1 MPHPEEKDTGEAS
14 PAGRHQ
20 PTRIGVYLRV
30 SGKLIQA
37 AAGDD
42 VKFPLTEECMK
53 GRGTLKRRLQDNS
66 LQSVGDLD
74 GSWKPAP
81 GYINRFF
88 QSSDSVILTSAD
100 ISDEG
105 YYEFDCNNKREE
117 SAQLQV
123 FIPSDVFVHEGE
135 DAILPCR
142 SITAGQ
148 WVKSVCWRRDGEVVL
163 ELDVRSGKTTYGKSF
178 DESRVSIPSDWHQR
192 ANLSLIIKR
201 AEARDGGV
209 YYCDIDKVEKHRSA
223 VRLHVSTPPTPPTP
237 PSSTS
242 QPTTTERPSECSDW
256 SWRTFSITAAVFVI
270 VDLLVWLCWFLRN
283 RKFNVGSRGFG
294 GGSSQQQEEI
304 NLRSVTINNSDAHL
318 CNGTEEGGGGS
329 EEGRESDCDQH
340 SMLKSNGN
348 PDFTHN

>member
-1 MPHPEEKDTGEAS
+1 MKLSSVFVLIPLFISG
-14 PAGRHQ
+14 
-20 PTRIGVYLRV
+20 V

-53 GRGTLKRRLQDNS
+53 GRGTLKRRLQDDS
-66 LQSVGDLD
+66 LHSVGDLD

-81 GYINRFF
+81 GYINRFS

-105 YYEFDCNNKREE
+105 YYEFDCNNKKEE

-148 WVKSVCWRRDGEVVL
+148 WVKSVRWRRDGEVVL
-163 ELDVRSGKTTYGKSF
+163 VLDVRSGKTTSGNGF
-178 DESRVSIPSDWHQR
+178 DESRVSIPSDWNQR

-209 YYCDIDKVEKHRSA
+209 YYCDLDKVEKHRSA

-256 SWRTFSITAAVFVI
+256 SWRTFFITAAVFVI
-270 VDLLVWLCWFLRN
+270 VGLLVWLCWFLRN
-283 RKFNVGSRGFG
+283 RKFNVCTRGFG
-294 GGSSQQQEEI
+294 GGSSEQEEEE
-304 NLRSVTINNSDAHL
+304 NLKNVTISNGDGNL
-318 CNGTEEGGGGS
+318 CNGTEEE
-329 EEGRESDCDQH
+329 EEG
-340 SMLKSNGN
+340 LKRAENQTVTN
-348 PDFTHN
+348 NTC

>member
-1 MPHPEEKDTGEAS
+1 MKLSAFFVLIPLF
-14 PAGRHQ
+14 
-20 PTRIGVYLRV
+20 IGGV

-37 AAGDD
+37 AEGDD
-42 VKFPLTEECMK
+42 VKFPLTDECMK

-66 LQSVGDLD
+66 LYLVGDLD

-81 GYINRFF
+81 AYFNRFF

-105 YYEFDCNNKREE
+105 YYEFDCNNQKEE

-123 FIPSDVFVHEGE
+123 FIPSDVFVREDE

-148 WVKSVCWRRDGEVVL
+148 WVKSVRWRRDGEVVL
-163 ELDVRSGKTTYGKSF
+163 ELDVRSGKTTYGNGF

-223 VRLHVSTPPTPPTP
+223 VRLHFSTPPTPPST
-237 PSSTS
+237 TS
-242 QPTTTERPSECSDW
+242 QPATTERVRKQTAFKW
-256 SWRTFSITAAVFVI
+256 FTFDS
-270 VDLLVWLCWFLRN
+270 
-283 RKFNVGSRGFG
+283 K
-294 GGSSQQQEEI
+294 
-304 NLRSVTINNSDAHL
+304 H
-318 CNGTEEGGGGS
+318 
-329 EEGRESDCDQH
+329 
-340 SMLKSNGN
+340 
-348 PDFTHN
+348 

>member
-1 MPHPEEKDTGEAS
+1 M
-14 PAGRHQ
+14 
-20 PTRIGVYLRV
+20 TRFSVSTLIPLLFLSGV

-42 VKFPLTEECMK
+42 VTFPLTEECMK

-66 LQSVGDLD
+66 LHSVGDLD

-105 YYEFDCNNKREE
+105 YYEFDCNNKKEE
-117 SAQLQV
+117 TAQLQV
-123 FIPSDVFVHEGE
+123 FIPSDVFVREGE

-148 WVKSVCWRRDGEVVL
+148 WVKSVRWRRDGEVV
-163 ELDVRSGKTTYGKSF
+163 LDVRSGKTTYGNGF
-178 DESRVSIPSDWHQR
+178 DESRVSIPSDWDQR

-223 VRLHVSTPPTPPTP
+223 VRLHVSTPPTPPST
-237 PSSTS
+237 TS
-242 QPTTTERPSECSDW
+242 QPTTTERPSECSNW
-256 SWRTFSITAAVFVI
+256 SWRTFFITAAVFVI
-270 VDLLVWLCWFLRN
+270 VALLVWLCWFLRN
-283 RKFNVGSRGFG
+283 RIFNVCSRGF
-294 GGSSQQQEEI
+294 
-304 NLRSVTINNSDAHL
+304 L
-318 CNGTEEGGGGS
+318 CNGTEEGGGGA
-329 EEGRESDCDQH
+329 EEGRREP
-340 SMLKSNGN
+340 LL
-348 PDFTHN
+348 

>member
-1 MPHPEEKDTGEAS
+1 M
-14 PAGRHQ
+14 
-20 PTRIGVYLRV
+20 TRFSISTLIPLLFISGV

-53 GRGTLKRRLQDNS
+53 GRGTLKRRLQDDS

-105 YYEFDCNNKREE
+105 YYEFDCNNQREE

-148 WVKSVCWRRDGEVVL
+148 WVKSVRWRRDGEVVL
-163 ELDVRSGKTTYGKSF
+163 ELDVRSGKTTYGNGF
-178 DESRVSIPSDWHQR
+178 DESRVSIPSDWDQR

-209 YYCDIDKVEKHRSA
+209 YYCDLDKVEKHRSA
-223 VRLHVSTPPTPPTP
+223 VRLHVSTPPTP

-256 SWRTFSITAAVFVI
+256 SWRTFSITVFPFVI
-270 VDLLVWLCWFLRN
+270 VGLLVWLCWFLRN
-283 RKFNVGSRGFG
+283 RKFKVCTPGFG
-294 GGSSQQQEEI
+294 GGSSEQEEEI
-304 NLRSVTINNSDAHL
+304 NLKSVTIS
-318 CNGTEEGGGGS
+318 NGDGSLQRHRGGGGGS
-329 EEGRESDCDQH
+329 EEGRESDCDQQH
-340 SMLKSNGN
+340 MLKSNGN
-348 PDFTHN
+348 PDFINDEPKKKKNSTLKV

>member
-1 MPHPEEKDTGEAS
+1 
-14 PAGRHQ
+14 
-20 PTRIGVYLRV
+20 
-30 SGKLIQA
+30 
-37 AAGDD
+37 
-42 VKFPLTEECMK
+42 MK

-66 LQSVGDLD
+66 LHSVGDLD

-88 QSSDSVILTSAD
+88 QSSDSVMLTSAD

-105 YYEFDCNNKREE
+105 YYEFDCNNQREE

-148 WVKSVCWRRDGEVVL
+148 WVKSVRWRRDGEVV
-163 ELDVRSGKTTYGKSF
+163 LDVRSGKTTYGKSF
-178 DESRVSIPSDWHQR
+178 DESRVSIPSDWDQR

-201 AEARDGGV
+201 AEARDRGV

-237 PSSTS
+237 RSTTS

-256 SWRTFSITAAVFVI
+256 SWRTFSITAAVCVI
-270 VDLLVWLCWFLRN
+270 VALLVWLCWFLRN
-283 RKFNVGSRGFG
+283 RIDNVCTRGF
-294 GGSSQQQEEI
+294 
-304 NLRSVTINNSDAHL
+304 L
-318 CNGTEEGGGGS
+318 CNDTEEGRGGA
-329 EEGRESDCDQH
+329 EESRESDCDQQH
-340 SMLKSNGN
+340 MLKSNGN
-348 PDFTHN
+348 PDFTHH

>member
-1 MPHPEEKDTGEAS
+1 
-14 PAGRHQ
+14 
-20 PTRIGVYLRV
+20 
-30 SGKLIQA
+30 
-37 AAGDD
+37 
-42 VKFPLTEECMK
+42 MK

-66 LQSVGDLD
+66 LHPVGDLD

-105 YYEFDCNNKREE
+105 YYEFDCNNKKEE

-123 FIPSDVFVHEGE
+123 FMPSDVFVHEGE

-148 WVKSVCWRRDGEVVL
+148 WVKSVRWRRDGEVV
-163 ELDVRSGKTTYGKSF
+163 LDVRSGKTTYGNGF
-178 DESRVSIPSDWHQR
+178 DESRVSIPSDWDQR

-223 VRLHVSTPPTPPTP
+223 VRLHVSTP
-237 PSSTS
+237 

-256 SWRTFSITAAVFVI
+256 SWRTFFITAAVFVI
-270 VDLLVWLCWFLRN
+270 VGLLVWLCWFLRN
-283 RKFNVGSRGFG
+283 RKFKVCTRGFG
-294 GGSSQQQEEI
+294 GGSSEQEEI
-304 NLRSVTINNSDAHL
+304 NLGNVAISKGDGHL
-318 CNGTEEGGGGS
+318 CNGTEE
-329 EEGRESDCDQH
+329 EEG
-340 SMLKSNGN
+340 LKRAENQTVTN
-348 PDFTHN
+348 NTC